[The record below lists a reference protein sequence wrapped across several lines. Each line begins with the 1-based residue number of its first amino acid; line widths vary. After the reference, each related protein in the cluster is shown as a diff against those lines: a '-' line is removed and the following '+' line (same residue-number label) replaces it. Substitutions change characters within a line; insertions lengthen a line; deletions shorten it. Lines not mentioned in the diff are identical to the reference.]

1 VFVKGGGDW
10 KAAAVMDQM
19 VQGAL
24 VTGDTRASL
33 LAWEHWRHDFYP
45 PPSPLPRRV
54 FTLVGEG
61 NDEVFLQKLVHEKDR
76 LEVNKIRMMVVIIIM
91 MLMIMMIIII
101 MMMCW

>member
-1 VFVKGGGDW
+1 
-10 KAAAVMDQM
+10 MDQM

-33 LAWEHWRHDFYP
+33 LAWEHWRHDSYP

-76 LEVNKIRMMVVIIIM
+76 IEANKIRMTVT
-91 MLMIMMIIII
+91 IIII
-101 MMMCW
+101 MMMIIMMMIIIMMMMCW